1 MRNTP
6 VDTLRLWK
14 LWQTNVPYEEICN
27 ELKISQSQLFR
38 LARQRG
44 LKPRPKPPRSGRPI
58 IDPTPLEIK
67 QRSAAIRA
75 NWSTEEENSRR
86 VGWKNRS
93 ITAMK
98 YEYDS
103 RTGIFRLDT

>member
-6 VDTLRLWK
+6 VDSLRLWQ
-14 LWQTNVPYEEICN
+14 LWQTNVPYEEICD

-38 LARQRG
+38 MAKQRG
-44 LKPRPKPPRSGRPI
+44 LKHRPKPPRSGRQI
-58 IDPTPLEIK
+58 VDPTPLQIQ

-75 NWSTEEENSRR
+75 GWSPEEENSRR
-86 VGWKNRS
+86 VGWKNRAVS
-93 ITAMK
+93 ALK